1 MDVPQVLLIAGH
13 AAAFV
18 LIGVMTWAACRWWYG
33 RKLQAAACRLYK
45 IDQSRLFA
53 NQQTMQ
59 ARAQIET
66 LKKEL
71 VARQAVAAMPPAVQ
85 HRPRPMVVAEVPPA
99 ERKPEGAGTSLPAS
113 FGFADTQLI
122 A

>member
-1 MDVPQVLLIAGH
+1 MDLPQGLLLAGH
-13 AAAFV
+13 AAAIV
-18 LIGVMTWAACRWWYG
+18 LIGVMTWAASRWWYG
-33 RKLQAAACRLYK
+33 RKLQAAAYRLHK
-45 IDQSRLFA
+45 SDQSRLFA

-71 VARQAVAAMPPAVQ
+71 AARQAVMAVALPAPS
-85 HRPRPMVVAEVPPA
+85 RPRPVYVAEVNPARPEAPSPAAPP
-99 ERKPEGAGTSLPAS
+99 
-113 FGFADTQLI
+113 GFANTQLM